1 MAQITIPLPTIQH
14 WRTTL
19 FGLVTAAGGAI
30 VQYWQNGGL
39 SWRECAVAAIWA
51 AGCALMADGHGTAAT
66 DIDVA
71 RALAALAVDGN
82 AEKPPI
88 DGGAQA

>member
-1 MAQITIPLPTIQH
+1 MAQITIPLPAMQH

-19 FGLVTAAGGAI
+19 FGIITAAGGAI

-51 AGCALMADGHGTAAT
+51 GACYLMADGQGTAT
-66 DIDVA
+66 NIDVA
-71 RALAALAVDGN
+71 RAMKALVVDKVESPPVDGG
-82 AEKPPI
+82 P
-88 DGGAQA
+88 QA